1 MLAVGNKVNLDHD
14 EGCTHDQHPLTLTG
28 EGFDVFIDVDN
39 DVRSLYHKEIQ
50 SQIDA
55 IDEEAVLGWFILDLF
70 EHERMDELKY
80 GVSFGL
86 GPLGALSL
94 QDQMQELN
102 RVLADLQMQTVKPC
116 ICLELKLNSV
126 S

>member
-1 MLAVGNKVNLDHD
+1 MLAVGNTAYLDHD
-14 EGCTHDQHPLTLTG
+14 EGCTHDQLPLTLKDD
-28 EGFDVFIDVDN
+28 GFDIFIDVDN
-39 DVRSLYHKEIQ
+39 DVASLYDKEIQ

-102 RVLADLQMQTVKPC
+102 RVLADLQVHTVKPSHFV
-116 ICLELKLNSV
+116 LNS